1 MLNVGFY
8 FSAFCIS
15 VNLCTSG
22 SHGGITF
29 PRQDTTT
36 HAYDLELDGITMPD
50 VTAIFKLSPP
60 PLPFSFSSI
69 CAV

>member
-15 VNLCTSG
+15 VNLCTNG

-50 VTAIFKLSPP
+50 VTAIFK
-60 PLPFSFSSI
+60 
-69 CAV
+69 